1 METYLRWDYIGNI
14 PTHGVLRCQLHYKSK
29 KRHSLLKTEFASIG
43 YIYRYTRDPSPLTS
57 IQKTLRNGRKAMFRY
72 EGGRHPMW
80 SEGGGVRG
88 PSLAEIGF
96 ASFIGPSPAKEH
108 HCRSLG
114 RKKRERESE
123 PRAGHQVVKVQPQPF
138 PHKVTFWAPP
148 SAAPVT
154 RHPTP
159 MIVGNSHPSN
169 RPSIP
174 RSVPFRPPLTRR
186 AFIRSFSSR

>member
-1 METYLRWDYIGNI
+1 M
-14 PTHGVLRCQLHYKSK
+14 
-29 KRHSLLKTEFASIG
+29 
-43 YIYRYTRDPSPLTS
+43 
-57 IQKTLRNGRKAMFRY
+57 
-72 EGGRHPMW
+72 
-80 SEGGGVRG
+80 RG

-138 PHKVTFWAPP
+138 PHKVTFRAPP

-169 RPSIP
+169 RPSIHP
-174 RSVPFRPPLTRR
+174 AVRPSRSVHPLRVG
-186 AFIRSFSSR
+186 RSFAPFHPVRLVTEVKKCMRERENRSDESNGPK